1 MYNSLARQY
10 FLKIAFS
17 TEIPTT
23 TTKKMDMRVTATV
36 SLDRVHLFKKEN
48 CPENLFSSFTPLTFA
63 TINFTMLIRNKPKF
77 KWICTSKVYWRFNH
91 PDQVKFLQKTVKNV
105 SLFDMDNGWKIHIE
119 RATHL
124 ILSVWLLL
132 QKYYFWYQLY
142 WSIIHTPYHS

>member
-1 MYNSLARQY
+1 MDNSLARQY
-10 FLKIAFS
+10 FLKIVFS

-23 TTKKMDMRVTATV
+23 TKKWIWGLQQLLLEIGCTCLRKKTV
-36 SLDRVHLFKKEN
+36 WRICSPISH
-48 CPENLFSSFTPLTFA
+48 PLTFA

-77 KWICTSKVYWRFNH
+77 KWICTSKVYWRFIH

-124 ILSVWLLL
+124 ILSMWLLL
-132 QKYYFWYQLY
+132 QKYCFWYQLY